1 MRTTSEEGWVEM
13 SDMTTEEL
21 ADVLEREAKLLQA
34 RYSGN
39 TIPRVVN
46 LRRAAARLR
55 DLKVATAVQP
65 ATIAIVRGVE
75 GLAIYINE
83 FRVCGPKPW
92 GGGTPVQDWTVSAED
107 MSKALG
113 RTE

>member
-1 MRTTSEEGWVEM
+1 MGSKQVMRTTSEEGWVEM

-21 ADVLEREAKLLQA
+21 ADVLERAAKLLQA

-39 TIPRVVN
+39 TI
-46 LRRAAARLR
+46 AAARLR